1 MRMQLF
7 NNNNTYAH
15 VCPAIHEVVT
25 SCPSSVDYSYLE
37 LGELLHF
44 TNKVHKVWTSELC
57 ST

>member
-1 MRMQLF
+1 MQLF

-44 TNKVHKVWTSELC
+44 TNKVHKV
-57 ST
+57 